1 MATTNNSSYHVE
13 IDVQQKR
20 PTGEIACGDVFQ
32 STILRNE
39 GRTILVLSDGI
50 GHGIKASVLA
60 TLTATMARKYSSFHT
75 KPEVAAGIIMKAL
88 PKSSDG
94 KESYA
99 TFTIVELEDDGFV
112 RIINYDNPPSVIIRN
127 GLLYQPKQYELKIR
141 GEENLGKLLR
151 CREFHARK
159 EDRIIFMSDGVPQ
172 SGLGSQVY
180 PMGWGV
186 EKMGEFALNQ
196 INRMP
201 DISATK
207 LARKIINQA
216 TMNDNFAVKDD
227 TTCGVIYF
235 REPRKFMLITGP
247 PFYKIKDFDF
257 VGRIKDFTGKKII
270 CGGTTAEIIARELD
284 LQVEIQHGN
293 KNLDDLPPVASMEGF
308 EMVTEGIL
316 TLGKVEEILEN
327 YDSDTRLQDTPPEE
341 VVKLLLQHDSINII
355 VGTRINWAHQDPEQP
370 LELELRKFVVRRI
383 VNILINR
390 FFKKVQV
397 EFVKS
402 FF

>member
-1 MATTNNSSYHVE
+1 MATMSDRGYHVE

-20 PTGEIACGDVFQ
+20 PKGEIACGDVFQ
-32 STILRNE
+32 SNIIREE

-60 TLTATMARKYSSFHT
+60 TLTATMALKYTKLHT
-75 KPEVAAGIIMKAL
+75 KPEVAARIIMNAL

-94 KESYA
+94 KENYA
-99 TFTIVELEDDGFV
+99 TFTIIEYESDGNV
-112 RIINYDNPPSVIIRN
+112 RIINYDNPPLLIIRN
-127 GLLYQPKQYELKIR
+127 GKVFQAKEYNLKIR

-151 CREFHARK
+151 CREFTAQK
-159 EDRIIFMSDGVPQ
+159 EDRIVFMSDGVPQ
-172 SGLGSQVY
+172 SGLGNKRF
-180 PMGWGV
+180 PMGWGM
-186 EKMGEFALNQ
+186 EKIEGFALSQ

-216 TMNDNFAVKDD
+216 SMNDSFSVKDD

-235 REPRKFMLITGP
+235 REPRNFMLITGP

-257 VGRIKDFTGKKII
+257 VGRIQGFKGKKII
-270 CGGTTAEIIARELD
+270 CGGTTAEIIARELN
-284 LQVEIQHGN
+284 LKVEIQHGH
-293 KNLDDLPPVASMEGF
+293 KNIDSLPPSAQMEGF
-308 EMVTEGIL
+308 DMVTEGIL

-327 YDSDTRLQDTPPEE
+327 YNSDTQLNDTPPEE
-341 VVKLLLQHDSINII
+341 VVKLLLQHDIIDII

-370 LELELRKFVVRRI
+370 LELELRKFVIRRI
-383 VNILINR
+383 VKILVHK
-390 FFKKVQV
+390 FFKKVKV
-397 EFVKS
+397 EYV
-402 FF
+402 

>member
-1 MATTNNSSYHVE
+1 MVTTINNDYHIE

-20 PTGEIACGDVFQ
+20 PKGEIACGDVFK
-32 STILRNE
+32 SSIIREE
-39 GRTILVLSDGI
+39 GRTIMVLSDGI

-60 TLTATMARKYSSFHT
+60 TLTSTMALKYTKLHT
-75 KPEVAAGIIMKAL
+75 KPQVAAKIIMETL

-99 TFTIVELEDDGFV
+99 TFTIIELDDEGHV
-112 RIINYDNPPSVIIRN
+112 RIVNYDNPRILVLRN
-127 GLLYQPKQYELKIR
+127 GVPIKPKKYELTIDGEKNR
-141 GEENLGKLLR
+141 GKVLHCK
-151 CREFHARK
+151 EFIARK
-159 EDRIIFMSDGVPQ
+159 EDRVIFMSDGVPE
-172 SGLGSQVY
+172 SGLGY
-180 PMGWGV
+180 KRFPMGWGMEKV
-186 EKMGEFALNQ
+186 EEFVLKQ

-207 LARKIINQA
+207 LARKIANQA
-216 TMNDNFAVKDD
+216 MMNDDFSVKDD

-257 VGRIKDFTGKKII
+257 VGRIQDFEGKKII

-284 LQVEIQHGN
+284 LEVEIQHGH
-293 KNLDDLPPVASMEGF
+293 KNLDDLPPSATMEGF

-327 YDSDTRLQDTPPEE
+327 YDSDTRLQDSPQEE
-341 VVKLLLQHDSINII
+341 IVKLLLQHDSIDII

-370 LELELRKFVVRRI
+370 LELELRKFVVKRI
-383 VNILINR
+383 VKLLIHK
-390 FFKKVQV
+390 FFKKVIV
-397 EFVKS
+397 EYV
-402 FF
+402 